1 VKIVLFGYGKLKKEK
16 EGADVL
22 IREVVFMIDVIYL
35 NGGTGKRAELG
46 YPKQF
51 ARLKGKPIMIYGLEN
66 LMHVENISK
75 IIIPCKEG
83 KEEFITRK
91 NLHLYGIRSIKNCI
105 TCNAGNTRQ
114 ESVYNGLEHVETKQV
129 LIMESVRPF
138 TSINLIKKVID
149 IDGDCVSPMDQSIAS
164 VIDVNGVSYERNDI
178 GTVQMPQKFDT
189 KKLQQVHKDM
199 KEETEKSTD
208 DMDLIFKY
216 DVIYNEF
223 PFNRLVVFHGER
235 ENIKITYP
243 IDLKI
248 AEAILDFLEGEKDE

>member
-1 VKIVLFGYGKLKKEK
+1 
-16 EGADVL
+16 
-22 IREVVFMIDVIYL
+22 MIDVIYL
-35 NGGTGKRAELG
+35 NGGSGKRAELG

-83 KEEFITRK
+83 KEEFVTRR
-91 NLHLYGIRSIKNCI
+91 NLHLYGIKNYI
-105 TCNAGNTRQ
+105 SCNAGNNRQ
-114 ESVYNGLEHVETKQV
+114 ESVCNGLKHVETEQV

-149 IDGDCVSPMDQSIAS
+149 IDGDCVSPIDQSIAS
-164 VIDVNGVSYERNDI
+164 VIDVNGISYERNDI

-189 KKLQQVHKDM
+189 KKLQEVHENM
-199 KEETEKSTD
+199 KEEAEKSTD
-208 DMDLIFKY
+208 DMDLICKC

-248 AEAILDFLEGEKDE
+248 AEAILDFLEGKKDE